1 LTLPVNPQSTI
12 RNPQS
17 EWGCGMR
24 EESVQF
30 LKTLVEAG
38 GTSGY
43 EGPIQEIFRREVGP
57 LAESVTTDVMGN
69 AVALLNGRGRPKLM
83 FAGHA
88 DEIGFLVRYIDDDGF
103 VYFGPVGGW
112 DAEVVIGQR
121 VTVQTANGPVRGV
134 IGKRAIHLMDEEDRK
149 KKSELHTL
157 WIDLG
162 VASREE
168 AQRLVAI
175 GDPITMAV
183 GFERLQGE
191 LATAKS
197 FDNRMAVF
205 MVVETLRLLQ
215 GEKLD
220 AAIYGVSTVQEEIG
234 LRGAHTAAYGINPE
248 VGVAF
253 DVCHATDY
261 PDADKRKVGEIRIG
275 QGPVISRGANI
286 SPLVFDLLLRA
297 AREESLPHQVEAAPR
312 GTGTDANAMQL
323 SRAGMATGLVSVPL
337 RYMHTPCE
345 VLSLDDLENACRL
358 CAAFARRVTA
368 DMTWTL

>member
-1 LTLPVNPQSTI
+1 
-12 RNPQS
+12 
-17 EWGCGMR
+17 MR

-30 LKTLVEAG
+30 LKALVEAG

-43 EGPIQEIFRREVGP
+43 EGPVQALFRRQVEP

-69 AVALLNGRGRPKLM
+69 TTALLNGRGRPKLM

-88 DEIGFLVRYIDDDGF
+88 DEIGFLVRYINDDGF
-103 VYFGPVGGW
+103 IYFGAVGGW

-121 VTVQTANGPVRGV
+121 VTVHTASGPVRGV

-149 KKSELHTL
+149 KKSELDAL

-162 VASREE
+162 VADRDE
-168 AQRLVAI
+168 AARLVAI
-175 GDPITMAV
+175 GDPVTMAV

-205 MVVETLRLLQ
+205 IVAETLRLLQ
-215 GEKLD
+215 GQKLE
-220 AAIYGVSTVQEEIG
+220 AAVYGVSTVQEEIG

-248 VGVAF
+248 VGVAL
-253 DVCHATDY
+253 DVCHAIDY
-261 PDADKRKVGEIRIG
+261 PGADKLRRKVGDVRIG
-275 QGPVISRGANI
+275 RGPVIARGANI
-286 SPLVFDLLLRA
+286 SPRVFDLLVA
-297 AREESLPHQVEAAPR
+297 SAQAEKIPYQVEAAPR
-312 GTGTDANAMQL
+312 GTGTDANAMQI

-345 VLSLDDLENACRL
+345 VLSLADLENACRL
-358 CAAFARRVTA
+358 CAAFARRITA
-368 DMTWTL
+368 EMNWNL

>member
-1 LTLPVNPQSTI
+1 
-12 RNPQS
+12 
-17 EWGCGMR
+17 MR

-38 GTSGY
+38 GPAGY
-43 EGPIQEIFRREVGP
+43 EGPVQALFRRQVEP

-69 AVALLNGRGRPKLM
+69 TTAVLNARGRPKLM

-88 DEIGFLVRYIDDDGF
+88 DEIGFLVRYINDEGF
-103 VYFGPVGGW
+103 VYFSPVGGW
-112 DAEVVIGQR
+112 DTEVVIGQR
-121 VTVQTANGPVRGV
+121 VTLHTGGGPLRGV

-149 KKSELHTL
+149 RKSELDAL

-162 VASREE
+162 FADRAE
-168 AQRLVAI
+168 AERLIAI
-175 GDPITMAV
+175 GDPITMGV

-205 MVVETLRLLQ
+205 IIAETLRLLQ
-215 GEKLD
+215 GQKLD

-234 LRGAHTAAYGINPE
+234 LRGAQTASYGINPE
-248 VGVAF
+248 VGIAL
-253 DVCHATDY
+253 DVCHAVDY
-261 PDADKRKVGEIRIG
+261 PEADKLRRKVGDIRIG
-275 QGPVISRGANI
+275 RGPVIARGANI
-286 SPLVFDLLLRA
+286 SPKVFDLLVRA
-297 AREESLPHQVEAAPR
+297 AREENIPYQVEAAPR

-323 SRAGMATGLVSVPL
+323 NRAGMATGLVSVAL

-345 VLSLDDLENACRL
+345 VLSLADLERACQL

-368 DMTWTL
+368 DMDWTY

>member
-1 LTLPVNPQSTI
+1 
-12 RNPQS
+12 
-17 EWGCGMR
+17 MR

-30 LKTLVEAG
+30 LKALVEAG

-43 EGPIQEIFRREVGP
+43 EGPVQALFRRQVEP

-69 AVALLNGRGRPKLM
+69 TTALLNGRGRPKLM

-88 DEIGFLVRYIDDDGF
+88 DEIGFLVRYINDDGF
-103 VYFGPVGGW
+103 IYFCAMGGW

-121 VTVQTANGPVRGV
+121 VTVHTASGPVRGV

-149 KKSELHTL
+149 KKSELDAL

-162 VASREE
+162 VADRDE
-168 AQRLVAI
+168 AARLVAI
-175 GDPITMAV
+175 GDPVTMAV

-205 MVVETLRLLQ
+205 IVAETLRLLQ
-215 GEKLD
+215 GQKLE
-220 AAIYGVSTVQEEIG
+220 AAVYGVSTVQEEIG

-248 VGVAF
+248 VGVAL
-253 DVCHATDY
+253 DVCHAIDY
-261 PDADKRKVGEIRIG
+261 PGADKLRRKVGDVRIG
-275 QGPVISRGANI
+275 RGPVIARGANI
-286 SPLVFDLLLRA
+286 SPRVFDLLVA
-297 AREESLPHQVEAAPR
+297 SAQAEKIPYQVEAAPR
-312 GTGTDANAMQL
+312 GTGTDANAMQI

-345 VLSLDDLENACRL
+345 VLSLADLENACRL
-358 CAAFARRVTA
+358 CAAFARRITA
-368 DMTWTL
+368 EMNWNL